1 MMQNVRI
8 DIPNIR
14 KNDQQN
20 IMSVFNYL
28 AGAKVSTISFEE
40 KQAVFE
46 QDTNVININKILN
59 VLRSLG
65 LSAFLHSVE

>member
-8 DIPNIR
+8 NLPNIR
-14 KNDQQN
+14 KTDQHK
-20 IMSVFNYL
+20 IVLVFDYL
-28 AGAKVSTISFEE
+28 AGVKVSTISCEE

-46 QDTNVININKILN
+46 QDTNLIHINKILN

>member
-8 DIPNIR
+8 NLPNIR

-20 IMSVFNYL
+20 IMLVFNYL
-28 AGAKVSTISFEE
+28 AGAKVSKISCEE

>member
-1 MMQNVRI
+1 MQNVRI
-8 DIPNIR
+8 DLPNIR

-20 IMSVFNYL
+20 IMLVFNYL
-28 AGAKVSTISFEE
+28 AGAKVSTISCEE
-40 KQAVFE
+40 KQVVFE

>member
-1 MMQNVRI
+1 MQNVRI

-14 KNDQQN
+14 KTDQQK
-20 IMSVFNYL
+20 IVLVFNYL
-28 AGAKVSTISFEE
+28 AGTKVSTISCEE

-46 QDTNVININKILN
+46 QDTNVIHINKILN